1 LCWDTQSGRPS
12 ALAVALLGAV
22 GLGLA
27 DVNAIC
33 ISMARLVPAPLNQ
46 LGATEAILAAVA
58 RNMVS
63 KLAIAAGIGRGRF
76 AGEVAAMTVACWLV
90 ALAALWTALVF
101 TDS

>member
-1 LCWDTQSGRPS
+1 
-12 ALAVALLGAV
+12 
-22 GLGLA
+22 
-27 DVNAIC
+27 
-33 ISMARLVPAPLNQ
+33 VPAPLNQ

-76 AGEVAAMTVACWLV
+76 AGEVAAMTVACWLA